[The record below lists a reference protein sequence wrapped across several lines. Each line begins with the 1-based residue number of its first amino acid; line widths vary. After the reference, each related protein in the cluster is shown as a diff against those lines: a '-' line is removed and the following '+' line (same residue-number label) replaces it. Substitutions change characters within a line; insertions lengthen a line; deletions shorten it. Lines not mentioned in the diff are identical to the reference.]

1 MKEII
6 EDINLLSIAR
16 PPFFAPEN
24 KPIDELLKEFKSKK
38 TNMAIIVDEWGGTE
52 GLITL
57 EDVVEEVLGEIRDPF
72 DNEQNLINKITT
84 GTYMVDA
91 KISIYDLEEAIDIE
105 FPSER
110 DYDTLGGFIFNQ
122 LQSIPKTNDIIN
134 YNNITFVVKKIQ
146 DNRIGEVKVSKN
158 EK

>member
-1 MKEII
+1 
-6 EDINLLSIAR
+6 
-16 PPFFAPEN
+16 
-24 KPIDELLKEFKSKK
+24 
-38 TNMAIIVDEWGGTE
+38 
-52 GLITL
+52 
-57 EDVVEEVLGEIRDPF
+57 
-72 DNEQNLINKITT
+72 
-84 GTYMVDA
+84 MVDA